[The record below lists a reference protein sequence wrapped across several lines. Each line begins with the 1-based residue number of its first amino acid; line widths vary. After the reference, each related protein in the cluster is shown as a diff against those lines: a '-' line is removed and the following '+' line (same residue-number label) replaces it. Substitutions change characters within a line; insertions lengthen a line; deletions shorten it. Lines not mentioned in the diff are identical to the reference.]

1 MDEPRTERN
10 RVHLDVTVPH
20 DEAEARIAAA
30 LDAGGTLVEDRY
42 ARSWWV
48 LADAD
53 GNERASAPGRTAE
66 RRPFLSTRAGRGIE
80 VEVVLVTAPR
90 ARTRERH
97 ARRPALVDSSV
108 YWGVDSSRMGDT
120 TTVRADRATH
130 DELKRLARER
140 GSTVA
145 EPVARAVRVL
155 RQEHMGQD
163 LANPLES
170 GESEWLDA
178 DLG

>member
-1 MDEPRTERN
+1 
-10 RVHLDVTVPH
+10 
-20 DEAEARIAAA
+20 
-30 LDAGGTLVEDRY
+30 
-42 ARSWWV
+42 
-48 LADAD
+48 
-53 GNERASAPGRTAE
+53 
-66 RRPFLSTRAGRGIE
+66 
-80 VEVVLVTAPR
+80 
-90 ARTRERH
+90 
-97 ARRPALVDSSV
+97 
-108 YWGVDSSRMGDT
+108 MGDT